1 MNAHVRL
8 FGIYLPGTSWV
19 HRWPVWLK
27 YLIMFGFG
35 VLPFVAGQVWLSLFA
50 LATSVVLLL
59 VGARLPV
66 GASLRLAWAFWLMM
80 GLLVLY
86 HALATSWNNG
96 MIYLINVVAAIYLAR
111 LVTMT
116 TPVADLMDAIAC
128 AARPLR
134 LIGVDPERV
143 ALALALMWRSIPYLI
158 GSIADVRDA
167 ARARGLER
175 SALRFVLPVIVNAVG
190 YGLQTGD
197 ALRARGLDDHGEGA
211 NRRL

>member
-1 MNAHVRL
+1 
-8 FGIYLPGTSWV
+8 
-19 HRWPVWLK
+19 
-27 YLIMFGFG
+27 
-35 VLPFVAGQVWLSLFA
+35 
-50 LATSVVLLL
+50 
-59 VGARLPV
+59 
-66 GASLRLAWAFWLMM
+66 MM

-86 HALATSWNNG
+86 HALATSWHNG